1 VIRRTVRHSVTFL
14 WLIHGSAC
22 IETAIG
28 DIAGLLGETMRAQT
42 IAVIAVAAM
51 LTSCV
56 DSDRLRSNLGGPSA
70 AAEVTQEPGKQTAAS
85 KVLGAIAL
93 ERITGRTAD
102 PARLNELR

>member
-1 VIRRTVRHSVTFL
+1 MH
-14 WLIHGSAC
+14 
-22 IETAIG
+22 
-28 DIAGLLGETMRAQT
+28 AQT
-42 IAVIAVAAM
+42 IAIIAAAAI

-70 AAEVTQEPGKQTAAS
+70 AAEVAQDPGKQTSAS

-93 ERITGRTAD
+93 ERVTGRTAD